1 MVVLRFQLN
10 HLWLHRVH
18 TEPSKQESIAVCSV
32 FAPANSRPFQ
42 QSSAELRPLSNLQ
55 LFENCDFCS
64 SWLWNTHEMSVS
76 VLPGESSENACL
88 GFPYPLVALDGRVWS
103 PSFPSAHDRLIIPP
117 LLVCLLCESLICL
130 SLPRFPSFAP
140 HSFLPFSSP
149 TGFLCVALAAGTL
162 CFI

>member
-18 TEPSKQESIAVCSV
+18 TEPSKQESIM
-32 FAPANSRPFQ
+32 FALFLLPQTADPFSNHL
-42 QSSAELRPLSNLQ
+42 QSSG
-55 LFENCDFCS
+55 LFLICSFLKTVTSARHDYETHMKCPFLCCLENDLKMFV
-64 SWLWNTHEMSVS
+64 W
-76 VLPGESSENACL
+76 
-88 GFPYPLVALDGRVWS
+88 ALDGRVWS

>member
-18 TEPSKQESIAVCSV
+18 TEPSKQESIM
-32 FAPANSRPFQ
+32 FALFLLPQTADPFRNHL
-42 QSSAELRPLSNLQ
+42 QSSG
-55 LFENCDFCS
+55 LFLICSFLKTDFCS

-76 VLPGESSENACL
+76 VLPGEWSENACL

-103 PSFPSAHDRLIIPP
+103 PAFPSAHVRLIIPP